1 MEPKLTDSR
10 LPITTT
16 NANYTMNSLEFEAR
30 LAVFPGWG
38 LTWAVLIV
46 YRVVKRKAK
55 VNM

>member
-1 MEPKLTDSR
+1 MKPKPTDSH

-16 NANYTMNSLEFEAR
+16 NANYTMNSLEFKAG

-46 YRVVKRKAK
+46 YRVVKHKAK